1 MMHSKTKAQRDAV
14 IATGLMPVSF
24 AIDVLAV
31 VILSFGG
38 LLEIDSVWVY
48 SSIRGA
54 KTARSTKT
62 VWRLELSGS
71 V

>member
-1 MMHSKTKAQRDAV
+1 MMQSKTKARRDAV

-24 AIDVLAV
+24 AINVLAI
-31 VILSFGG
+31 VISPFGG
-38 LLEIDSVWVY
+38 LLEIDSVWAY
-48 SSIRGA
+48 SSVRGA
-54 KTARSTKT
+54 KPARSTKT